1 MKRMLALTPVFAL
14 ALAAAVFAAEP
25 QPAATTTRGVTL
37 EFHTIPLS
45 SSNPMEDRIGRLHY
59 RGGLVIE
66 SSDRAF
72 GGLSALAIS
81 PDGTKLLSVSDEAHW
96 FRATLNYDAKGRLV
110 GIAHGEMADM
120 RGLDGQVIHGKDG
133 DAEGLA
139 VPGALDGPVLVSFE
153 RDHRVWRY
161 DLSKGLDATPQAVAM
176 PDAIKMLESNSGL
189 EGLTARDTD
198 TFLAVAETAQNADGT
213 HPAWLVESG
222 RAETLRAAH
231 HDPYEISDA
240 AFGPDGNLY
249 LLERHYYDPIRGIV
263 IAVREV
269 DGASVKPG
277 AQLEGS
283 EIASFTM
290 RQNIDNMEGIALRR
304 GPKGELLLYLIAD
317 DNYNP
322 LERTLLLMFEIEN

>member
-1 MKRMLALTPVFAL
+1 M
-14 ALAAAVFAAEP
+14 
-25 QPAATTTRGVTL
+25 
-37 EFHTIPLS
+37 
-45 SSNPMEDRIGRLHY
+45 
-59 RGGLVIE
+59 
-66 SSDRAF
+66 
-72 GGLSALAIS
+72 
-81 PDGTKLLSVSDEAHW
+81 
-96 FRATLNYDAKGRLV
+96 
-110 GIAHGEMADM
+110 
-120 RGLDGQVIHGKDG
+120 
-133 DAEGLA
+133 
-139 VPGALDGPVLVSFE
+139 LVSFE

-304 GPKGELLLYLIAD
+304 GPKASCCS
-317 DNYNP
+317 
-322 LERTLLLMFEIEN
+322 T